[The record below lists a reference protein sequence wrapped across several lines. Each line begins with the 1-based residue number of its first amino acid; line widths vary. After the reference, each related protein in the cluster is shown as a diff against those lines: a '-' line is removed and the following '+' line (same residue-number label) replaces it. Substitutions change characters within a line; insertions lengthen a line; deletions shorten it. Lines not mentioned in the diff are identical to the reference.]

1 MAKKPSGNIPKMSEK
16 NIEKGAKDPKVAQKE
31 EHVKKEEKQVKASGA
46 EKEAEEPTKD
56 DFEQRITEL
65 QDKYL
70 RLSAEF
76 DNYRKRTLRE
86 KTELLKSASEDVL
99 IKILPVMDDFER
111 AIGSMEA
118 ATDIDAIRAGIYL
131 IYNKFR
137 DFLTQQGVREMDS
150 LNDEFDTDRHEAIT
164 KIPVQEEDKKGKVV
178 DVIEKG
184 YMLNEKVVRYAK
196 VIIGE

>member
-1 MAKKPSGNIPKMSEK
+1 MAKKSSRKTTDLKNNHMEK
-16 NIEKGAKDPKVAQKE
+16 EVKGQKAAQNEEQAEVKDPV
-31 EHVKKEEKQVKASGA
+31 
-46 EKEAEEPTKD
+46 EEPQRKD
-56 DFEQRITEL
+56 ENKDTCEQRLSEI

-86 KTELLKSASEDVL
+86 KTDLIKSASEDVL
-99 IKILPVMDDFER
+99 VRILPVMDDFER
-111 AIGSMEA
+111 AIGSMEESN
-118 ATDIDAIRAGIYL
+118 DIEAIRAGVYL

-137 DFLTQQGVREMDS
+137 DFLTQQGIREMNS
-150 LNDEFDTDRHEAIT
+150 MNNEFDTDIHEAVT
-164 KIPVQEEDKKGKVV
+164 KIPVQEEEKKGKVV

-184 YMLNEKVVRYAK
+184 YLLNDKVVRYAK

>member
-1 MAKKPSGNIPKMSEK
+1 MAKKPSGNVTKMSEK
-16 NIEKGAKDPKVAQKE
+16 TIEKGAKDPKVAQKE
-31 EHVKKEEKQVKASGA
+31 EHVEKEEQQVKASGA
-46 EKEAEEPTKD
+46 ENASEEPTKD
-56 DFEQRITEL
+56 DFEQRVSEL